1 MSEHVQ
7 LLHPPLREAVIN
19 LHLEEELSE
28 KQLEE
33 LKDRRLPNYERTGPL
48 KRGTFR
54 FEIAAEAP
62 SQASV
67 TRDELDGWRFQSTDG
82 SKVVQIRRTGLIYS
96 VLRDYKTWD
105 EFKSGARGV
114 WDLLEEWLGQLAVAR
129 VAVRYIN
136 VLQLP
141 LGLTD
146 FDDYLRAGP
155 RIPPE
160 VPQVLSGFFHRV
172 QVPFSELGVLAI
184 ITQALEPPTQTAIPV
199 ILDIDVQGFVKNGGE
214 PGNEWV
220 ELDTLRRIKNL
231 IFFSSVTDRAL
242 ALCQ

>member
-1 MSEHVQ
+1 MSEQVQ

-19 LHLEEELSE
+19 LRLEEQLSG
-28 KQLEE
+28 KLIEE
-33 LKDRRLPNYERTGPL
+33 LKDKRLPNYERVGPL

-54 FEIAAEAP
+54 FEIGAEAP

-82 SKVVQIRRTGLIYS
+82 SKVVQIRRNGLTYS
-96 VLRDYKTWD
+96 VLRDYRTWE
-105 EFKSGARGV
+105 EFKSGARMV
-114 WDLLEEWLGQLAVAR
+114 WDLLREWFGQLTVAR

-141 LGLTD
+141 PGLTD
-146 FDDYLRAGP
+146 FDEYLRAGP

-172 QVPFSELGVLAI
+172 QVPFSELGAFAI

-199 ILDIDVQGFVKNGGE
+199 ILDIDVQGLVKKGAE
-214 PGNEWV
+214 PDDIWT
-220 ELDTLRRIKNL
+220 ELDKLRKIKNL
-231 IFFSSVTDRAL
+231 IFFSSITERVL
-242 ALCQ
+242 ELCQ